1 MTIFCGS
8 LPAHII
14 YLKQS
19 SFSALVSCHCKKHF
33 NPHGQVGSR
42 NTNGTLYVTVKEI
55 EFQSETCQ
63 KCQVK
68 ISGRLSWG
76 FKPQIYL
83 LCCKWPWGF
92 KP

>member
-8 LPAHII
+8 LPAHVI

-19 SFSALVSCHCKKHF
+19 SFSALVSCFCKKHF

-68 ISGRLSWG
+68 NFWSTFMRIQTSDL
-76 FKPQIYL
+76 PIML
-83 LCCKWPWGF
+83 
-92 KP
+92 